1 MFDLGPVGILLAT
14 IVVLA
19 AAAALFWLLW
29 QRRSRRKGRRLTNP
43 ADDYAVRSDW
53 SGSSGTL
60 NYSSFVYFDVDRDGK
75 YGVGD
80 RPMAGIMV
88 RLYDEA
94 GKLAASARTNNAG
107 FANFPM
113 SVKRRKAVIRVPGNW
128 RFAVSVP
135 PGWQA
140 KSENDIQTRHLLSL
154 PGSPA
159 GLVSHGML
167 QPVGLAPLRRL
178 GGRVAG
184 EGSVTL
190 SVMRN
195 GHVLETRPLAPGAA
209 FSVDLADDAD
219 TVLVSG
225 GGLERGLALSP
236 YPADLGLLSAQTACI
251 ASDAAL
257 ETIDFDDVTSRTFRK
272 IPSGHAGLAWRN
284 LNAMARDYTKDS
296 QGYVNGNVSGDH
308 VVYTSSGLPAEFS
321 CEQPFGF
328 HSVMLSAAWL
338 KSEGEVALIES
349 WLGEQL
355 ISSDQV
361 MLSALTPLHYAPML
375 KAVTRVRLSTKHYWQ
390 MVLDDL
396 VLTR

>member
-1 MFDLGPVGILLAT
+1 MPDLGAVQILAAA

-19 AAAALFWLLW
+19 AAVASWLLW
-29 QRRSRRKGRRLTNP
+29 RKRSRRKGRRLTNP
-43 ADDYAVRSDW
+43 AADYAVRTDW
-53 SGSSGTL
+53 NARGGML

-75 YGVGD
+75 YGAGD

-113 SVKRRKAVIRVPGNW
+113 SVKSRKAVIRKPGNW
-128 RFAVSVP
+128 RFVVSVP

-140 KSENDIQTRHLLSL
+140 KSENDIQSRHFLPL

-159 GLVSHGML
+159 GMVSQEML
-167 QPVGLAPLRRL
+167 LPVGLAPPRRVS
-178 GGRVAG
+178 GRVAG
-184 EGSVTL
+184 DGPATL
-190 SVMRN
+190 SVSGN
-195 GHVLETRPLAPGAA
+195 GHVLETRALAPAA
-209 FSVDLADDAD
+209 VFSFDLAEDAD
-219 TVLVSG
+219 TVSVSG
-225 GGLERGLALSP
+225 GGLERRLTLSP
-236 YPADLGLLSAQTACI
+236 YSADLGLLSPQRAGIDT
-251 ASDAAL
+251 DAAL
-257 ETIDFDDVTSRTFRK
+257 ETIDFDAVTSRSLRK
-272 IPSGHAGLAWRN
+272 IPAGHAGLAWRN
-284 LNAMARDYTKDS
+284 LNAMARDFTKDS

-321 CEQPFGF
+321 CERPFGF

-338 KSEGEVALIES
+338 ASEGEVALIES

-355 ISSDQV
+355 IASDEV
-361 MLSALTPLHYAPML
+361 TLSALTPLHYAPML

-390 MVLDDL
+390 MVVDDL